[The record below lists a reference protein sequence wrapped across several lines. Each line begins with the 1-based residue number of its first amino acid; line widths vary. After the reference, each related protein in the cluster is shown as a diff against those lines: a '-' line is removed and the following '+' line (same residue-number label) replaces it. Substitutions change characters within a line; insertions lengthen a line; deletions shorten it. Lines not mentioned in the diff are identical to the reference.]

1 MNHEHLP
8 NHIEKRSEHNQE
20 LVFFLQQRI
29 LFECYKTLIL
39 RR

>member
-20 LVFFLQQRI
+20 LVFLQQRI